1 MSQYIEPIKTAAM
14 FFPFIA
20 VIISVPFILIQY
32 HKFGS
37 ISFLKSI
44 VLYSFVLYMLCAYFL
59 VILPLPDRS
68 FVAQLTTPKCQWIP
82 LQFIRDFLRETPLRL
97 SQPTSYISVL
107 KDSSFIVPAYNI
119 LLTLP
124 FGIYLRYYFGTNMK
138 KTIFLSFLLSL
149 FFELTQLSG
158 LYFIYPRSYRLFDVD
173 DLLLNTLGGFSGY
186 LCAPPVIHLLPA
198 RKELEEKPKIRGRNV
213 SGLRR
218 TTALL
223 LDVFL
228 YSTASSVLSFLLS
241 IFGISYKIICIIA
254 FIAYY
259 IAIPCLLHGST
270 LGERFLNLKI
280 IAINDSR
287 LLIKLISRIGIFV
300 LSYIVAPM
308 LLVISAIFIKSLPI
322 THKAQILV
330 ICTIAAI
337 AVSYYLCIGV
347 KHLFTSRPM
356 LYEKLSRT
364 RMIST
369 IKIQSDLGIDQ

>member
-20 VIISVPFILIQY
+20 VTISVPFILIQY

-37 ISFLKSI
+37 ISFLKSL

-59 VILPLPDRS
+59 VILPLPDS
-68 FVAQLTTPKCQWIP
+68 GYVSQLTTSRCQWIP
-82 LQFIRDFLRETPLRL
+82 LQFIRDFLRETPLCL
-97 SQPTSYISVL
+97 SQPSSYIRAL
-107 KDSSFIVPAYNI
+107 KHGSFIVPAYNI

-124 FGIYLRYYFGTNMK
+124 FGIYLRYYFGTSMK
-138 KTIFLSFLLSL
+138 KTVFLSFLMSL

-173 DLLLNTLGGFSGY
+173 DLLLNTLGGFLGY
-186 LCAPPVIHLLPA
+186 LCTPPVIHALPA
-198 RKELEEKPKIRGRNV
+198 RSALEEKSRVRGRNV

-223 LDVFL
+223 LDMFL
-228 YSTASSVLSFLLS
+228 YSTASSIMAFMLSA
-241 IFGISYKIICIIA
+241 FGIGYKLTCSIA
-254 FIAYY
+254 FLSYY

-280 IAINDSR
+280 IALDDKKLS
-287 LLIKLISRIGIFV
+287 IKLVSRIGIFI
-300 LSYIVAPM
+300 LSYIVIPVF
-308 LLVISAIFIKSLPI
+308 LVLATLFIKSLPMA
-322 THKAQILV
+322 HKTQILV
-330 ICTIAAI
+330 ICTLAVIAL
-337 AVSYYLCIGV
+337 SYYFCIGV
-347 KHLFTSRPM
+347 KYLLTSKPM
-356 LYEKLSRT
+356 LYEKLSGT

-369 IKIQSDLGIDQ
+369 IQITSDTSII